1 MEPTSFL
8 ARPQIYIS
16 IFSWNINSAKT
27 KLEKQNVSEMLKHYD
42 IISLN
47 EIKTPLSVSYPG
59 CVSIPSRDS
68 SNPSRGG
75 TCVLIKNHLSS
86 QVTQVDISKP
96 DQVWLQLKC
105 QPGILFG
112 FLYIPPH
119 DSPYYSESSFSYI
132 QENIRVNSQ

>member
-59 CVSIPSRDS
+59 YVSIPSRDS

-86 QVTQVDISKP
+86 HRPVPFLKKRPGKKELAFCVKSDLTLIFIRYRIDDI
-96 DQVWLQLKC
+96 
-105 QPGILFG
+105 
-112 FLYIPPH
+112 
-119 DSPYYSESSFSYI
+119 ESISF
-132 QENIRVNSQ
+132 